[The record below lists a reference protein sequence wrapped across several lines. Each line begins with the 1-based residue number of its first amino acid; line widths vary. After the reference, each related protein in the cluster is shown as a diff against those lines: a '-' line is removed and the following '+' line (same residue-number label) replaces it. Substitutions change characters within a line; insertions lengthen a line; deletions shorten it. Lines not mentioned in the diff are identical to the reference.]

1 MTSSKHNGFIFH
13 CAHLDILQILEFWH
27 RVPPQIS
34 ISCSIY
40 FEIHLVS
47 QNYINENMFITE
59 ELHYLQFIFLSIIM
73 LYFKKG
79 KCSANNNN
87 KNNNDNSSNNS
98 NNFGLV

>member
-73 LYFKKG
+73 LYFKKETE
-79 KCSANNNN
+79 K
-87 KNNNDNSSNNS
+87 
-98 NNFGLV
+98 L